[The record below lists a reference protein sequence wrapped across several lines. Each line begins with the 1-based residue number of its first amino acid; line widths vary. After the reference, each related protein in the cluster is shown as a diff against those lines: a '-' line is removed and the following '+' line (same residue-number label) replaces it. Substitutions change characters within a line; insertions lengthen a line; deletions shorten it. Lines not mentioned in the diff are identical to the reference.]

1 MRLRELS
8 MASRPLL
15 LLLWSGTF
23 LLLALLGT
31 VVVLELGSERDR
43 AETSAI
49 RENQNRAIAFEQFVT
64 RTFEAAELAAT
75 HLGPHYIGHVPPGSA
90 PRAITDPVA
99 RNPLFAGVV
108 IADAAGNIGWTT
120 FGPAA
125 RRNVADG
132 AAFRALQGGTSRYA
146 MVVGDPLHSPT
157 LGRAVIPLTHA
168 IRDHDGS
175 FGGIV
180 TILIPVQALT
190 GFNQGADLR
199 ALDLISVLRLDGMTL
214 ARRTGG
220 RVTWGEDLAGRLV
233 MQRQLADPNASYLG
247 PNSVDGTMRY
257 FSQRRIPRYGIFA
270 TAGVGQA
277 DVLRPVE
284 RRARIYWGAFALLA
298 LAVVAF
304 SGALSWALRRRD
316 RAVAAMAQSN
326 ARLHEAQRLGRIG
339 DWTFEIESDRLIWS
353 EHLCEMFGRDPADN
367 VLSRDEALAYLD
379 PTGRAEL
386 LAMIDAVC
394 ETREAREC
402 EVTVRES
409 GCEGIGCEGG
419 GRESCH
425 RIRVMPLRA
434 AGGPAPGLFATV
446 QDITAEKRHERLRDE
461 VAQIARVEAMNMVG
475 ATAVH
480 ELSQPLTAASNYV
493 AAAHAL
499 AVRQAPGDAVLVVG
513 RLEEA
518 GRHIGFT
525 RNIVQR
531 VRDMV
536 SDRTDMV
543 PGASVRDIVQDAIA
557 LVWLA
562 APGWKGEI
570 AQRLGVVESRVAA
583 DQIQVQQV
591 LLNLLRNA
599 CQAAAHTGAPQIV
612 LSSALH
618 CGESIL
624 FAVEDNGPG
633 IAPELGD
640 IFSPFAS
647 SKRDG
652 LGLGLAVSRA
662 IVQSYGGRMW
672 VDHAHAPGAR
682 ICFTLPL
689 EK

>member
-31 VVVLELGSERDR
+31 VVAIELRSERAR
-43 AETSAI
+43 AEAAAI

-75 HLGPHYIGHVPPGSA
+75 HLGPHYAGRVPPGSA

-132 AAFRALQGGTSRYA
+132 AAFRALQGGTSRHA

-157 LGRAVIPLTHA
+157 LGRPVIPLTHA

-175 FGGIV
+175 FDGIV
-180 TILIPVQALT
+180 TILIPIQALT
-190 GFNQGADLR
+190 GFNQGAELR
-199 ALDLISVLRLDGMTL
+199 PLDLISVFRLDGMTL

-220 RVTWGEDLAGRLV
+220 RVTWGENLAGRLV
-233 MQRQLADPNASYLG
+233 MQRQLADPNATYLG

-257 FSQRRIPRYGIFA
+257 FSHRRIPRYGIFA
-270 TAGVGQA
+270 TTGVGQE
-277 DVLRPVE
+277 DVLRPVR
-284 RRARIYWGAFALLA
+284 RRACIYWSAFALLA
-298 LAVVAF
+298 LAIAAF
-304 SGALSWALRRRD
+304 SVALSWALRRRD
-316 RAVAAMAQSN
+316 RTVAAVARSN

-339 DWTFEIESDRLIWS
+339 DWTFEAESDRLIWS

-402 EVTVRES
+402 EVTVRDGS
-409 GCEGIGCEGG
+409 GRYGDAGET
-419 GRESCH
+419 CH

-499 AVRQAPGDAVLVVG
+499 AVRQAPGDAVLVVE

-599 CQAAAHTGAPQIV
+599 CQAAAQTGAPHVV

-618 CGESIL
+618 CGENIL

-633 IAPELGD
+633 ISPELGD

-672 VDHAHAPGAR
+672 VDPAHAPGAR

>member
-1 MRLRELS
+1 L
-8 MASRPLL
+8 ASRPLL
-15 LLLWSGTF
+15 LLLWTGTL
-23 LLLALLGT
+23 LLLALLGSA
-31 VVVLELGSERDR
+31 VALELRSERHR
-43 AETSAI
+43 AEESAI
-49 RENQNRAIAFEQFVT
+49 RENQNRAIAFEQLVT

-75 HLGPHYIGHVPPGSA
+75 HLGPHYAGRVEPGSA
-90 PRAITDPVA
+90 PRPIVDPVA
-99 RNPLFAGVV
+99 RNPLFAGVT

-125 RRNVADG
+125 RRNVADHP
-132 AAFRALQGGTSRYA
+132 AFRALRDRKWPHA
-146 MVVGDPLHSPT
+146 LLVGDPLRSTT
-157 LGRAVIPLTHA
+157 LGRAVIPLSRA
-168 IRDHDGS
+168 FRNHDGS
-175 FGGIV
+175 FGGVV

-190 GFNQGADLR
+190 GFNQGAQLR
-199 ALDLISVLRLDGMTL
+199 SLDLISVLRLDGMTL

-220 RVTWGEDLAGRLV
+220 RVTWGENLAGRLV
-233 MQRQLADPNASYLG
+233 MQRQFAEPNGTYLG
-247 PNSVDGTMRY
+247 PNSIDGTMRY
-257 FSQRRIPRYGIFA
+257 FSQRRIARYGIFA
-270 TAGVGQA
+270 TAGLGQE
-277 DVLRPVE
+277 DVLRPVA
-284 RRARIYWGAFALLA
+284 RRARIYWSAFALLA
-298 LAVVAF
+298 FAVIAF

-339 DWTFEIESDRLIWS
+339 DWTFDAESNRLIWS

-367 VLSRDEALAYLD
+367 VLGRDEALAYLD

-386 LAMIDAVC
+386 LAMVDAVC
-394 ETREAREC
+394 ETHQAREC
-402 EVTVRES
+402 EVAAREAD
-409 GCEGIGCEGG
+409 
-419 GRESCH
+419 GRERHH
-425 RIRVMPLRA
+425 RIRVTPVLPVGEGA
-434 AGGPAPGLFATV
+434 ECGLFATV
-446 QDITAEKRHERLRDE
+446 QDISAEKHHERLRDE
-461 VAQIARVEAMNMVG
+461 IAQIARVESMNMVG

-499 AVRQAPGDAVLVVG
+499 AVRQAPGDAVLVVE

-518 GRHIGFT
+518 ERHIGFT

-531 VRDMV
+531 VRNMV
-536 SDRTDMV
+536 SDRADSV
-543 PGASVRDIVQDAIA
+543 PGASVLDIVQDAIA

-570 AQRLGVVESRVAA
+570 AQRLNVAESRVAA

-599 CQAAAHTGAPQIV
+599 CQAAAQAGTPHVV

-618 CGESIL
+618 CADSVV
-624 FAVEDNGPG
+624 FAVEDNGSG
-633 IAPELGD
+633 IAPEMGD

-672 VDHAHAPGAR
+672 VDRAHQPGAR